1 MQTAFIEGYTM
12 ENDRQ
17 DPFLIVGLGNP
28 GIKYRETRHNFGF
41 MVLDALA
48 DELNIPLKKL
58 KYKAMIGEGRLD
70 DAKLILARPL
80 TYMNNSG
87 DAVWQL
93 AKFFKVPHN
102 HIMVAHDDLDLPLGV
117 LRLRPGGGASGQR
130 GVASII
136 QKLGTQDFPRVRLGI
151 SRPPGQ
157 MDPVDYVLEKFL
169 PSEKTLRDIVIKE
182 AVAAIQ
188 VFVREGLNAAM
199 NRYNGDVSGT

>member
-48 DELNIPLKKL
+48 DELNIPPQKL

-93 AKFFKVPHN
+93 AKFFKVPPHD
-102 HIMVAHDDLDLPLGV
+102 HIIVAHDDLDLPPLGV

-136 QKLGTQDFPRVRLGI
+136 QNWAHRTFPPCATGI
-151 SRPPGQ
+151 SRPPGRWT
-157 MDPVDYVLEKFL
+157 P
-169 PSEKTLRDIVIKE
+169 PSIMCWKSSCPTKRPC
-182 AVAAIQ
+182 AILSSKKPSRQ
-188 VFVREGLNAAM
+188 FKSSSAKGLM
-199 NRYNGDVSGT
+199 QP

>member
-1 MQTAFIEGYTM
+1 M

-58 KYKAMIGEGRLD
+58 KYKAMIGEGRLN

-87 DAVWQL
+87 DSVWQL
-93 AKFFKVPHN
+93 AKFFKVPHD

-182 AVAAIQ
+182 AVAAIH

>member
-1 MQTAFIEGYTM
+1 M

-48 DELNIPLKKL
+48 EELNIPLKKL
-58 KYKAMIGEGRLD
+58 KYKAMIGEGRLN

-93 AKFFKVPHN
+93 AKFFKVPHD

-169 PSEKTLRDIVIKE
+169 PNEKTLRDIVIKE
-182 AVAAIQ
+182 AVSAIQ

>member
-1 MQTAFIEGYTM
+1 MD
-12 ENDRQ
+12 NDKQ
-17 DPFLIVGLGNP
+17 APFLIVGLGNP
-28 GIKYRETRHNFGF
+28 GAEYGETRHNFGF

-58 KYKAMIGEGRLD
+58 KYKAMIGEGRLN

-93 AKFFKVPHN
+93 AKFFKVPHE

-117 LRLRPGGGASGQR
+117 LRLRPGGGHSGQR

-136 QKLGTQDFPRVRLGI
+136 QKLGTQDFPRLRLGI

-188 VFVREGLNAAM
+188 VFIRDGLNAAM

>member
-1 MQTAFIEGYTM
+1 M

-93 AKFFKVPHN
+93 AKFFKVPHD

-182 AVAAIQ
+182 SVSAIQ

>member
-1 MQTAFIEGYTM
+1 
-12 ENDRQ
+12 
-17 DPFLIVGLGNP
+17 
-28 GIKYRETRHNFGF
+28 
-41 MVLDALA
+41 DALA

-58 KYKAMIGEGRLD
+58 KYKAMIGEGRLN

-93 AKFFKVPHN
+93 AKFFKVPHE

-169 PSEKTLRDIVIKE
+169 PNEKTLRDIVIKE
-182 AVAAIQ
+182 AVSAIQ

>member
-1 MQTAFIEGYTM
+1 M
-12 ENDRQ
+12 ENNRQ

-28 GIKYRETRHNFGF
+28 GMKYRKTRHNFGF

-48 DELNIPLKKL
+48 YELSIPLKKL
-58 KYKAMIGEGRLD
+58 KFKAMIGEGRLN

-93 AKFFKVPHN
+93 AKFFKVPN
-102 HIMVAHDDLDLPLGV
+102 EHIMVAHDDLDLPLGV

-136 QKLGTQDFPRVRLGI
+136 QKLDTQDFARVRLGI

>member
-1 MQTAFIEGYTM
+1 M
-12 ENDRQ
+12 ENNKQ

-28 GIKYRETRHNFGF
+28 GMKYRETRHNFGF

-48 DELNIPLKKL
+48 EELNIPLKKL
-58 KYKAMIGEGRLD
+58 KYKAMLGEGRLN
-70 DAKLILARPL
+70 DARLILARPL

-87 DAVWQL
+87 DSVWQL
-93 AKFFKVPHN
+93 AKFFKVPHE

-117 LRLRPGGGASGQR
+117 LRLRPGGSASGQR

-169 PSEKTLRDIVIKE
+169 PNEKTLRDIVIKE

>member
-1 MQTAFIEGYTM
+1 M

-58 KYKAMIGEGRLD
+58 KYKAMIGEGRLN

-93 AKFFKVPHN
+93 AKFFKVPHE

>member
-1 MQTAFIEGYTM
+1 M

-87 DAVWQL
+87 NAVWQL
-93 AKFFKVPHN
+93 AKFFKVPHD

>member
-1 MQTAFIEGYTM
+1 M

-93 AKFFKVPHN
+93 AKFFKVPHD

>member
-1 MQTAFIEGYTM
+1 M